1 MTSERDLDRCPDDS
15 VSPRFHTDGGGMGP
29 RLPALPP
36 PDETPTRI
44 LALSGAA
51 VSSFH
56 RQTISAMVDELGPD
70 VLVATEP
77 RATIVGPAVGREFDP
92 DVLEVGAGMRPDVA
106 TTDDDR
112 GIVIALPMGEHTL
125 DPERV
130 ATRVGTSTFEGDPG
144 DQATPPSVCLITQTV
159 SLSVDPYARSATLDG
174 VSRYRDRVPDQWWV
188 PRTVHLSTALRAGFT
203 TTGGHGTGGEAEFVG
218 IGTSNADLG
227 VGTRPDTN
235 HATLVALYSNGAVDV
250 SEIDPQA
257 FGLRGVH
264 GIGPTRHEA
273 LRDAGINTVDALAD
287 APLRRLTDLPGLGRT
302 SANTIRTAAKARST
316 ETVISTATDSL
327 PGREPVFIDI
337 ETDGLEPSTAWLVG
351 VLDGGPE
358 DGHYMPFTER
368 APDDGSHLEAFLAW
382 AEANA
387 ANRPLVAWNGYSFD
401 FPVVRDIV
409 RKHCPERLPMWD
421 DAYQFDPL
429 WWARD
434 KNGGNAALPGR
445 SNELEAVAEAL
456 GWEPQTTGIDG
467 SVVAKRYSAYR
478 REWLADGAD
487 GPVDEPD
494 WDRLEAYCED
504 DVRALATIY
513 EALTDASRREPGAD
527 TRSGT
532 ETSTQGALSDFS

>member
-1 MTSERDLDRCPDDS
+1 LLALPGPVVEGFHRDTVAAVVAELSPDCVVAAPPREHSVRAALSRGSDVPVLSPTRPGPVETVPAGDDS
-15 VSPRFHTDGGGMGP
+15 VLVVAAPARRRSVEGIRSGAAGDPAERDPPASEPAHRVCLTAEVALDVDPYERETSITGIETYAD
-29 RLPALPP
+29 RLPAAWL
-36 PDETPTRI
+36 T
-44 LALSGAA
+44 
-51 VSSFH
+51 
-56 RQTISAMVDELGPD
+56 
-70 VLVATEP
+70 
-77 RATIVGPAVGREFDP
+77 
-92 DVLEVGAGMRPDVA
+92 
-106 TTDDDR
+106 
-112 GIVIALPMGEHTL
+112 
-125 DPERV
+125 
-130 ATRVGTSTFEGDPG
+130 
-144 DQATPPSVCLITQTV
+144 
-159 SLSVDPYARSATLDG
+159 
-174 VSRYRDRVPDQWWV
+174 
-188 PRTVHLSTALRAGFT
+188 PRTTHCSTALRAGYRAT
-203 TTGGHGTGGEAEFVG
+203 AVVDGAEITLVG
-218 IGTSNADLG
+218 IGTTEASLG
-227 VGTRPDTN
+227 VGSSGDTGRG
-235 HATLVALYSNGAVDV
+235 TLVELFPNGCSNCEDVD
-250 SEIDPQA
+250 PAA
-257 FGLRGVH
+257 FGVRGIRGV
-264 GIGPTRHEA
+264 GEKRASVLREA
-273 LRDAGINTVDALAD
+273 GFGTPADVAD
-287 APLRRLTDLPGLGRT
+287 AEPYELNDLSGFGGATTRRIRATAEARATGTVVATGDDPLPRG
-302 SANTIRTAAKARST
+302 
-316 ETVISTATDSL
+316 
-327 PGREPVFIDI
+327 EPVFIDI

-368 APDDGSHLEAFLAW
+368 APGDGSHLEAFLAW

-401 FPVVRDIV
+401 FPVIRDLV
-409 RKHCPERLPMWD
+409 RKHCPERLPVWD

-445 SNELEAVAEAL
+445 SNELETVAEAL

-513 EALTDASRREPGAD
+513 EALNDASRREPGAD

>member
-1 MTSERDLDRCPDDS
+1 MRRGNSRRERHEPEGGRLVSDGGTADGANPTLPRRNSSPARLLALPGPVVERFHRDTVAAVVAELAPDCVVAAPPRGNSVRAALSRGTDVPVLSPTRPGPVETIPAGDDS
-15 VSPRFHTDGGGMGP
+15 VLVVAAPARRRSVEGIRSVAAGDPAEREPPAAEPAHRVCLTAEVALDVDPYERETSITGIETYAD
-29 RLPALPP
+29 RLPAAWL
-36 PDETPTRI
+36 T
-44 LALSGAA
+44 
-51 VSSFH
+51 
-56 RQTISAMVDELGPD
+56 
-70 VLVATEP
+70 
-77 RATIVGPAVGREFDP
+77 
-92 DVLEVGAGMRPDVA
+92 
-106 TTDDDR
+106 
-112 GIVIALPMGEHTL
+112 
-125 DPERV
+125 
-130 ATRVGTSTFEGDPG
+130 
-144 DQATPPSVCLITQTV
+144 
-159 SLSVDPYARSATLDG
+159 
-174 VSRYRDRVPDQWWV
+174 
-188 PRTVHLSTALRAGFT
+188 PRTTHCSTALRAGYRAT
-203 TTGGHGTGGEAEFVG
+203 TVVDGAEITLVG
-218 IGTSNADLG
+218 IGTTEASLG
-227 VGTRPDTN
+227 VGSSGDTGRG
-235 HATLVALYSNGAVDV
+235 TLVELFPNGCSNCEDVD
-250 SEIDPQA
+250 PAA
-257 FGLRGVH
+257 FGLRGIRGV
-264 GIGPTRHEA
+264 GEKRASVLREA
-273 LRDAGINTVDALAD
+273 GFGTPADVAD
-287 APLRRLTDLPGLGRT
+287 AEPYELNDLSGFGGATTRRIRATAEARATGTVVATGDDPLPRG
-302 SANTIRTAAKARST
+302 
-316 ETVISTATDSL
+316 
-327 PGREPVFIDI
+327 EPVFIDI

-401 FPVVRDIV
+401 FPVVRDLV

>member
-15 VSPRFHTDGGGMGP
+15 VSPRFHTDGGGTGP

-250 SEIDPQA
+250 SEVDPQA

-337 ETDGLEPSTAWLVG
+337 ETDGLNASTAWLIG

-358 DGHYMPFTER
+358 EGHYLSFRER
-368 APDDGSHLEAFLAW
+368 AVGDTSHLRAFMTWLTG
-382 AEANA
+382 A
-387 ANRPLVAWNGYSFD
+387 AAGRPVVAWNGYRFD
-401 FPVVRDIV
+401 FPVITEQLRQHHPDLV
-409 RKHCPERLPMWD
+409 
-421 DAYQFDPL
+421 DAWTDRYQFDAL
-429 WWARD
+429 WWATE

-445 SNELEAVAEAL
+445 TNELERVADAL
-456 GWEPQTTGIDG
+456 GWDPSTNGIDG
-467 SVVAKRYSAYR
+467 ATVAKLYTAYR
-478 REWLADGAD
+478 SQVAGETDA
-487 GPVDEPD
+487 GPVTEPD
-494 WDRLEAYCED
+494 WDRLERYCED

-513 EALTDASRREPGAD
+513 ERLKTAARGDS
-527 TRSGT
+527 TRKTPTGKNS
-532 ETSTQGALSDFS
+532 SQGSLADFS

>member
-1 MTSERDLDRCPDDS
+1 VCLTAKVALDVDPYERETSITGLETYAD
-15 VSPRFHTDGGGMGP
+15 
-29 RLPALPP
+29 RLPAAWL
-36 PDETPTRI
+36 T
-44 LALSGAA
+44 
-51 VSSFH
+51 
-56 RQTISAMVDELGPD
+56 
-70 VLVATEP
+70 
-77 RATIVGPAVGREFDP
+77 
-92 DVLEVGAGMRPDVA
+92 
-106 TTDDDR
+106 
-112 GIVIALPMGEHTL
+112 
-125 DPERV
+125 
-130 ATRVGTSTFEGDPG
+130 
-144 DQATPPSVCLITQTV
+144 
-159 SLSVDPYARSATLDG
+159 
-174 VSRYRDRVPDQWWV
+174 
-188 PRTVHLSTALRAGFT
+188 PRTTHCSTALRAGYRAT
-203 TTGGHGTGGEAEFVG
+203 AMVDGAEITLVG
-218 IGTSNADLG
+218 IGTTEASLG
-227 VGTRPDTN
+227 AGSRGDTGRG
-235 HATLVALYSNGAVDV
+235 TLVELFPNGCSNCEDVD
-250 SEIDPQA
+250 PAA
-257 FGLRGVH
+257 FGLRGIRGV
-264 GIGPTRHEA
+264 GEKRSRA
-273 LRDAGINTVDALAD
+273 LREAGFSTPADVAD
-287 APLRRLTDLPGLGRT
+287 AEPYELNDLSGFGGATTRRVRATAEARATGTVVATGDDPLPRG
-302 SANTIRTAAKARST
+302 
-316 ETVISTATDSL
+316 
-327 PGREPVFIDI
+327 EPVFIDI

-368 APDDGSHLEAFLAW
+368 APGDGSHLEAFLVW

-401 FPVVRDIV
+401 FPVIRDLV

-445 SNELEAVAEAL
+445 SNKLEAVAEAL

-494 WDRLEAYCED
+494 WDRFEAYCED

-513 EALTDASRREPGAD
+513 EALTDASRREPGTD

>member
-1 MTSERDLDRCPDDS
+1 MRRGNSRRERHEPDGGRLVSDGGIAAGADPTLPRRNSSPARLLALPGPVVERFHRDTVAAVVAELAPDCVVAAPPRGNSVRAALSRGIDVPVLSPTRPGPVETIPAGDDS
-15 VSPRFHTDGGGMGP
+15 VLVVAAPARRRSVEGIRSVAAGDPAEREPPAAEPAHRVCLTAEVALDVDPYERETSITGIETYAD
-29 RLPALPP
+29 RLPAAWL
-36 PDETPTRI
+36 T
-44 LALSGAA
+44 
-51 VSSFH
+51 
-56 RQTISAMVDELGPD
+56 
-70 VLVATEP
+70 
-77 RATIVGPAVGREFDP
+77 
-92 DVLEVGAGMRPDVA
+92 
-106 TTDDDR
+106 
-112 GIVIALPMGEHTL
+112 
-125 DPERV
+125 
-130 ATRVGTSTFEGDPG
+130 
-144 DQATPPSVCLITQTV
+144 
-159 SLSVDPYARSATLDG
+159 
-174 VSRYRDRVPDQWWV
+174 
-188 PRTVHLSTALRAGFT
+188 PRTTHCSTALRAGYRAT
-203 TTGGHGTGGEAEFVG
+203 TVVDGAEITLVG
-218 IGTSNADLG
+218 IGTTEASLG
-227 VGTRPDTN
+227 VGSSGDTGRG
-235 HATLVALYSNGAVDV
+235 TLVELFPNGCSNCEDVD
-250 SEIDPQA
+250 PAA
-257 FGLRGVH
+257 FGLRGIRGV
-264 GIGPTRHEA
+264 GEKRASVLREA
-273 LRDAGINTVDALAD
+273 GFGTPADVAD
-287 APLRRLTDLPGLGRT
+287 AEPYELNDLSGFGGATTRRIRATAEARATGTVVATGDDPLPRG
-302 SANTIRTAAKARST
+302 
-316 ETVISTATDSL
+316 
-327 PGREPVFIDI
+327 EPVFIDI

-401 FPVVRDIV
+401 FPVVRDLV